1 VCSIKTDGRLYCA
14 NLRNEA
20 NGNGDVNQAALVT
33 PKGKWVDFRI
43 KASDFILT
51 SRGLINTERFRM
63 NLREVKTFGIALMDM
78 ENGTQPELDFS
89 ALPRTSEEEM
99 CPRPELAVAPLSN
112 PLLAQ
117 TSRAHRLSAGRGR
130 ALRARAGVCDSRVR
144 SVGRNG
150 WDLLVPLGDPG
161 APGRA
166 LGWHG

>member
-1 VCSIKTDGRLYCA
+1 MCSIKTDGRLYCA

-78 ENGTQPELDFS
+78 ENGTQPELDLS

-99 CPRPELAVAPLSN
+99 QSSTGTRCRATLESVACSKL
-112 PLLAQ
+112 Q
-117 TSRAHRLSAGRGR
+117 
-130 ALRARAGVCDSRVR
+130 C
-144 SVGRNG
+144 
-150 WDLLVPLGDPG
+150 
-161 APGRA
+161 APA
-166 LGWHG
+166 